1 MSSSSERDPV
11 RIGNAL
17 NDLGLIATGKALQEM
32 RGFNGDTRLREIL
45 EESATLLFD
54 MVAREERANPTVV
67 PRSAEIKA
75 ALSQFRDLVRSIDW
89 EDEGSLSRLK
99 TCARQAIESLGF
111 GLPD

>member
-1 MSSSSERDPV
+1 MSSSSERDAV

-45 EESATLLFD
+45 EESASIIFD
-54 MVAREERANPTVV
+54 MVAREEVSNPTVV

-75 ALSQFRDLVRSIDW
+75 ALSRFRDLVRSIDW
-89 EDEGSLSRLK
+89 DDAECLSRLR
-99 TCARQAIESLGF
+99 TCARQALESLGF